1 MSVEA
6 PRPEEQPEE
15 ERDEE
20 RFPIDPW
27 EIRET
32 ELDVDA
38 LPNTESIFA
47 LANGHLGMRGT
58 LDEGDPSVPGG
69 TLLNG
74 FHEQRPLPYAETA
87 YGQPEVGETVV
98 DVTDGKLIRLL
109 VNDELFDVR
118 YGELLEHER
127 TLDFR
132 TGILD
137 RKVHWRSPSDREV
150 RIHSQRLVS
159 LSQRGAAAIRYEV
172 EPVGRDAR
180 VVIQSELVANESE
193 VADTGD
199 PRAAAALD
207 RPLEPEA
214 QDVTGLRV
222 MLVHRTRASELR
234 MAAAMDHKIEGPDS
248 FEATAEAEEDS
259 GRVTIAVNLKLGEKL
274 VVTKF
279 LGYGWSSQRSISSVR
294 AQVRGTVAEARHAG
308 WDVFCQEQREYLDA
322 FWAGA
327 DVELDG
333 DDELQQAVRFSLFHV
348 LQAGARSERR
358 AIPAKGLTGS
368 GYDGHAFWDTET
380 FVLPVLTYTV
390 PFAAGDA
397 LRWRLSTMDLARDRA
412 RQLGLRGAAF
422 PWRTITGGECS
433 GYWPAGTAAFHVG
446 ADIADAAMRHARAID
461 DGGVFEREV
470 ALPLIVETARL
481 WASLGHHNGD
491 GKFHIA
497 GVTGPDEYSAI
508 ADDNVFTNL
517 MAMRNLHH
525 AVQLCELHPD
535 EAKALRV
542 TKVERR
548 DWSKAARTMYVPY
561 DAELGLHPQAQ
572 NFLHHAVWDFE
583 KTRPEQYPLLLHFPY
598 FDLYRKQVVKQADLV
613 LALYLCGHQF
623 TAEERRRNF
632 AYYESI
638 TVRDSSLSANT
649 QAIVAAET
657 GHLDLAY
664 DYLGEAA
671 FTDLLNLK
679 SNSSS
684 GLHVASLGGTWL
696 ALVAGF
702 GGMRDHAGELHFSP
716 RLPDVLTRMRFRINY
731 RGRRLLVTVVHGK
744 STYELIGEEPLTIE
758 HHGEELTLQPG
769 EPVERETPII
779 DVPEPVSHPRGREPH
794 SRRVQPDG

>member
-1 MSVEA
+1 MNDD
-6 PRPEEQPEE
+6 EE

-32 ELDVDA
+32 ELDVEGLA
-38 LPNTESIFA
+38 NTESIFA
-47 LANGHLGMRGT
+47 LSNGHLGLRGT
-58 LDEGDPSVPGG
+58 LDEGDPAGVGG
-69 TLLNG
+69 TYLNG
-74 FHEQRPLPYAETA
+74 FHEQRPLPYAESA
-87 YGQPEVGETVV
+87 YGQPEVGETIV
-98 DVTDGKLIRLL
+98 DVTDGKLLRLL

-118 YGELLEHER
+118 YGELLKHER

-137 RKVHWRSPSDREV
+137 RQVQWRSPSDREV
-150 RIHSQRLVS
+150 KIHSQRLVS

-180 VVIQSELVANESE
+180 VVIQSELVANESDGPD
-193 VADTGD
+193 ASGD

-207 RPLEPEA
+207 RPLVAEA
-214 QDVTGLRV
+214 QDVTDLRV
-222 MLVHRTRASELR
+222 MLVHRTRSSELR
-234 MAAAMDHKIEGPDS
+234 MAAGMDHKIEGPEGFS
-248 FEATAEAEEDS
+248 TTAEAEEDS
-259 GRVTIAVNLKLGEKL
+259 GRVTIAANLKLGQKL

-279 LGYGWSSQRSISSVR
+279 LGYGWSSQRSVSSVR

-308 WDVFCQEQREYLDA
+308 WDDFVAEQREYLDA

-348 LQAGARSERR
+348 LQSGARAERR

-368 GYDGHAFWDTET
+368 GYDGHAFWNTET

-397 LRWRLSTMDLARDRA
+397 LRWRLSTMDEARERA
-412 RQLGLRGAAF
+412 SQLGLRGAAF

-433 GYWPAGTAAFHVG
+433 GYWPAGTAAFHVS

-461 DGGVFEREV
+461 DEGAFQREV

-525 AVQLCELHPD
+525 AVQLCDEHPD
-535 EAKALRV
+535 EAKALKV

-548 DWSKAARTMYVPY
+548 DWAKAAKTMFVPF
-561 DAELGLHPQAQ
+561 DKDLGVHPQAS

-623 TAEERRRNF
+623 TPQQRQDDF

-664 DYLGEAA
+664 DYLAEAA

-684 GLHVASLGGTWL
+684 GLHMASLGGTWL

-702 GGMRDHAGELHFSP
+702 GGMRDHANELHFSP
-716 RLPDVLTRMRFRINY
+716 RLPDALTRLKFRMNY
-731 RGRRLLVTVVHGK
+731 KGRRVVATVVHG
-744 STYELIGEEPLTIE
+744 STTYELLGDEPLTIE
-758 HHGEELTLQPG
+758 HHGEEVELQPG
-769 EPVERETPII
+769 EAITRETPWL
-779 DVPEPVSHPRGREPH
+779 DPPEPVKQPFGREPH
-794 SRRVQPDG
+794 QRRS